1 MNRFRVFVVAGVGH
15 DERVGFGC
23 ASFYLLSRD
32 AAFAATASV
41 IVPIE
46 ITVQSN
52 VVDLVF

>member
-1 MNRFRVFVVAGVGH
+1 MFVVAGVGH